1 MGPIAEGGIRGAVR
15 PALNVVSKDHVGAI
29 WGRDSEEVLAGR
41 AKPCNCWL
49 SSHARKERMSDSLC
63 NA

>member
-15 PALNVVSKDHVGAI
+15 PSLNVVIKDHVGAI
-29 WGRDSEEVLAGR
+29 WCRDSEEVLARR
-41 AKPCNCWL
+41 AKPGNGWL
-49 SSHARKERMSDSLC
+49 SSHAREERMSDSLC